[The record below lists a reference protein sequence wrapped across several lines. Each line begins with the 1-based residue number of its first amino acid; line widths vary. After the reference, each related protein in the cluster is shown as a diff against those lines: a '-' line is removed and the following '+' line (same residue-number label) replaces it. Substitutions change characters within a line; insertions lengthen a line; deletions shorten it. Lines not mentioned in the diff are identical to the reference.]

1 MQIVGASWGW
11 MGIAG
16 AWRGGLRLVDS
27 CWIVRG
33 GLKQS
38 EAGSVNLGGAISFG
52 WLALVQAGG
61 SWLELS

>member
-1 MQIVGASWGW
+1 

-16 AWRGGLRLVDS
+16 AWRGGLKLVDS
-27 CWIVRG
+27 SWSVRG